1 MHKQCAI
8 GAQGNSHF
16 ICRYNT
22 CNYDKCNKAH
32 LHSTNQH
39 SLSTQ
44 ELAAKDGGLPL
55 AIQLKGNILLRL
67 ISNTSQRII
76 SAW

>member
-1 MHKQCAI
+1 MPKQCAI
-8 GAQGNSHF
+8 GAQGNSHVYF
-16 ICRYNT
+16 CRYNT

-32 LHSTNQH
+32 LLNQH

-55 AIQLKGNILLRL
+55 AIQLKGNTLLPL
-67 ISNTSQRII
+67 ISNTSRRII
-76 SAW
+76 SA